1 MVSQTRSENWDG
13 FWAHNTG
20 SRYTRKSWSKIRMMH
35 VLKPFTKPGL
45 KVLDA
50 GCGSGFFSGFFLS
63 EGCEVTALDYSDQAL
78 GIVRRTTEGKCREYL
93 KEDLLDPEWG
103 RRHASQFDLIF
114 TDGLFEHFSS
124 QDQQKILAHFKEA
137 KTKDGLIATFV
148 PNRFS
153 WWEIVR
159 PFVMPGI
166 HEEPF
171 TPRSLRQMHREFI
184 LIKSGGLNVLPWAL
198 SPEGLL
204 GNAFG
209 MILYCIAR

>member
-1 MVSQTRSENWDG
+1 MVFQTRPEDWNG
-13 FWAHNTG
+13 FWARNAR
-20 SRYTRKSWSKIRMMH
+20 SRYVRKSWSKIRMMC
-35 VLKPFTKPGL
+35 VLKPFIRPHL

-50 GCGSGFFSGFFLS
+50 GCGSGFFSRFFLS

-78 GIVRRTTEGKCREYL
+78 GIVRRSTESKCRAYL

-103 RRHASQFDLIF
+103 RMHASQFDLIF
-114 TDGLFEHFSS
+114 TDGLFEHFSGPE
-124 QDQQKILAHFKEA
+124 QQKILEHFREA
-137 KTKDGLIATFV
+137 KTQDGVIATFV

-166 HEEPF
+166 HEKPF
-171 TPRSLRQMHREFI
+171 TPRSLRRMHRKFT

-198 SPEGLL
+198 SPESSM
-204 GNAFG
+204 GNALG
-209 MILYCIAR
+209 MILYCLVR